1 MLNIL
6 ISLDFSNHETC
17 KTVCMTLIYK
27 QPSNFQ
33 LIYKFLKK
41 SYLKAY
47 KYNYQTRKLKNL
59 NDLFDFFISR
69 KLISLVYN
77 IV

>member
-1 MLNIL
+1 M
-6 ISLDFSNHETC
+6 
-17 KTVCMTLIYK
+17 YK